1 MHRNLEV
8 FLNVTKEMSEEEKT
22 DFAIGLIGSLSALV
36 DHATWEKAVMIT
48 TTTMKNMSDK

>member
-1 MHRNLEV
+1 MHKNLEV

-36 DHATWEKAVMIT
+36 DHTTWEKAVMIT